1 MNYYEKVMIL
11 DANIDDNAVN
21 ETVER
26 VKSVIVSKG
35 GEVLK
40 TENWGRRKLAYEL
53 NKHQKGNYVLLFFK
67 SPPDTILELEKLSKI
82 VDSII
87 KFMVVRIIK
96 KKQIEKMLKSVAD
109 AQAKKSAASAE
120 AAKPAIPVEPAQT
133 AEPAQ
138 TETQTTQDSEK
149 SPEGN
154 DVQ

>member
-11 DANIDDNAVN
+11 DSNIDDNAVN

-26 VKSVIVSKG
+26 FKNVIVSKG
-35 GEVLK
+35 GEILK

-67 SPPDTILELEKLSKI
+67 SPPDTILELEKLSKV

-96 KKQIEKMLKSVAD
+96 KKQIDKILKSVAD
-109 AQAKKSAASAE
+109 AKAKESTAS
-120 AAKPAIPVEPAQT
+120 

-149 SPEGN
+149 SPEEN
-154 DVQ
+154 NVQ

>member
-26 VKSVIVSKG
+26 IKSVIVSKG
-35 GEVLK
+35 GEIFK

-67 SPPDTILELEKLSKI
+67 SPPETILELEKLSKI

-87 KFMVVRIIK
+87 KFMVVRIVK
-96 KKQIEKMLKSVAD
+96 KKQIDKMLKSVAD
-109 AQAKKSAASAE
+109 AKAKASTASA
-120 AAKPAIPVEPAQT
+120 KPVEPAQT
-133 AEPAQ
+133 AETAQ
-138 TETQTTQDSEK
+138 TETPAAQDSEK
-149 SPEGN
+149 SPEEN
-154 DVQ
+154 NVQ

>member
-11 DANIDDNAVN
+11 NPDIDDNAVN
-21 ETVER
+21 ETVDR
-26 VKSVIVSKG
+26 VKNVILSKG

-67 SPPDTILELEKLSKI
+67 SPPDTILELEKLSKVI
-82 VDSII
+82 DPII

-96 KKQIEKMLKSVAD
+96 KKQIDKMLKSVAE
-109 AQAKKSAASAE
+109 AQAKESAAS
-120 AAKPAIPVEPAQT
+120 

-138 TETQTTQDSEK
+138 TEPQTTQDNEK
-149 SPEGN
+149 SPEEN
-154 DVQ
+154 NVQ

>member
-11 DANIDDNAVN
+11 DPNIDDNAVN
-21 ETVER
+21 ETIER
-26 VKSVIVSKG
+26 VKNVIVSKG
-35 GEVLK
+35 GEIFK
-40 TENWGRRKLAYEL
+40 TDNWGRRKLAYEL

-67 SPPDTILELEKLSKI
+67 SPPDTILELEKLSKV

-96 KKQIEKMLKSVAD
+96 KKQIDKILKSVAE
-109 AQAKKSAASAE
+109 AKAKESTAS
-120 AAKPAIPVEPAQT
+120 

-149 SPEGN
+149 SPEEN
-154 DVQ
+154 NVQ

>member
-11 DANIDDNAVN
+11 DSNIDDNAVN

-26 VKSVIVSKG
+26 VKSVIVAKG
-35 GEVLK
+35 GEILK

-87 KFMVVRIIK
+87 KFMVVRIVK

-109 AQAKKSAASAE
+109 AQAKASTAPAE
-120 AAKPAIPVEPAQT
+120 PVAPAEP

-138 TETQTTQDSEK
+138 PTEPEQTEPQTTQDSEK
-149 SPEGN
+149 SPEEN
-154 DVQ
+154 DV

>member
-11 DANIDDNAVN
+11 DSNIDDNAVN
-21 ETVER
+21 ETIER

-40 TENWGRRKLAYEL
+40 TEHWGRRKLAYEL

-96 KKQIEKMLKSVAD
+96 KKQLEKMLKSVAD
-109 AQAKKSAASAE
+109 AQAKESAASAE
-120 AAKPAIPVEPAQT
+120 PAKPAVP